1 VVFVFAPFV
10 GGGQVCEWSN
20 LLRPLTASGRVGAGC
35 GWADVVEGAG
45 GVGDGEGVEQAEDL
59 GDDAGGGGDAAGRVA
74 ARTRSAGGQV
84 VQGLP
89 VLPWG
94 ADLFE
99 VVPGPVPQGVPGER
113 RRVRIPIGGLSF
125 GDPGQGVVP
134 VDLMQVIADT
144 PTWA

>member
-1 VVFVFAPFV
+1 MTTPGAVVMPRAVWQLEL
-10 GGGQVCEWSN
+10 GQ
-20 LLRPLTASGRVGAGC
+20 
-35 GWADVVEGAG
+35 
-45 GVGDGEGVEQAEDL
+45 Q
-59 GDDAGGGGDAAGRVA
+59 
-74 ARTRSAGGQV
+74 GGQV

-99 VVPGPVPQGVPGER
+99 VVPGPLPQGVPGER